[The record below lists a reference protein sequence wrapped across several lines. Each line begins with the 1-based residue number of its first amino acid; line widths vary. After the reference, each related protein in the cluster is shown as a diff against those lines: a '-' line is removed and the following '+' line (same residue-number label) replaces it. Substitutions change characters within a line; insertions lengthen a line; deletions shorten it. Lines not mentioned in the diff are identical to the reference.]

1 MVEVQFFLMTVAPPP
16 PKKKQTTKLA
26 NLKAASVRVCP
37 RLNFGV
43 DKTANTQLSP
53 AAA

>member
-1 MVEVQFFLMTVAPPP
+1 MVEVRFFLMTVAPPP
-16 PKKKQTTKLA
+16 KKKQKLA

-37 RLNFGV
+37 RLNSGV

>member
-16 PKKKQTTKLA
+16 KKKQKTKLA